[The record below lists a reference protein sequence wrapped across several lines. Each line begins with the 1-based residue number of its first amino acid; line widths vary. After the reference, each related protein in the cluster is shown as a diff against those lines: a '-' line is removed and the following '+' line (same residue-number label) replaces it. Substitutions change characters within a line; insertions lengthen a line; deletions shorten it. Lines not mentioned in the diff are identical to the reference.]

1 MAYERA
7 SESWAANLQVGSEVI
22 RITSQGGSFGRA
34 IVTGEVCQ
42 VMRLTKTII
51 EVMQGTKIEQY
62 KRTGYSTGS
71 MRSGSGISALVPYSD
86 HNVAEMERQNAA
98 LIDRDARNAA
108 LTVIHR
114 FYDSRYDETKWPTS
128 VLTEIAQI
136 IKAQEETREVQA
148 AS

>member
-51 EVMQGTKIEQY
+51 EVMGHTD
-62 KRTGYSTGS
+62 STGS
-71 MRSGSGISALVPYSD
+71 DAYNLGLSRRRAQSVGNHLASEGVASMRIVTEGFGEQYP
-86 HNVAEMERQNAA
+86 VASNDTVEGRQLNRRVE
-98 LIDRDARNAA
+98 LRLSP
-108 LTVIHR
+108 LT
-114 FYDSRYDETKWPTS
+114 
-128 VLTEIAQI
+128 
-136 IKAQEETREVQA
+136 